1 MPESCP
7 LWIVVAVLVQRA
19 GLPQADI
26 NNIQWHCFYPT
37 FVTISTCVV
46 LTYKIIVTCMNGQ
59 IIRDNLSDLHAQ
71 VYKSHGN

>member
-7 LWIVVAVLVQRA
+7 LWIVVAVLIQRA

-26 NNIQWHCFYPT
+26 NNIQCHCFYP
-37 FVTISTCVV
+37 TCVV
-46 LTYKIIVTCMNGQ
+46 LTYKINVTCMNGQ